1 MIEKFS
7 KDKLQNNNFTD
18 DENEE
23 IEQICNEEVIIQM
36 RELHEKDEPFES
48 F

>member
-23 IEQICNEEVIIQM
+23 IEQICNEEVII
-36 RELHEKDEPFES
+36 
-48 F
+48 